1 MKTTM
6 TISAN
11 TNTSPFEVMD
21 QDVDEVIM
29 LINFYIA
36 LGADKKKQ
44 APSAGKINTQDAAGQ
59 PKRVRVTDATATGGW
74 F

>member
-1 MKTTM
+1 MRTTL

-11 TNTSPFEVMD
+11 LNCSPFEVFE

-29 LINFYIA
+29 LINFYLH
-36 LGADKKKQ
+36 LGKDVGNIKATKATNGNKPQKIRVNDK
-44 APSAGKINTQDAAGQ
+44 
-59 PKRVRVTDATATGGW
+59 TASNGW

>member
-1 MKTTM
+1 M

-11 TNTSPFEVMD
+11 LNCSPFEVLD

-29 LINFYIA
+29 LINFYLR
-36 LGADKKKQ
+36 LGASK
-44 APSAGKINTQDAAGQ
+44 GDAAKPLQ
-59 PKRVRVTDATATGGW
+59 KEKKEVRRVRVNDKTATGGW